1 MTAPHTPAGLRLA
14 FYGDDF
20 TGSTDALEVLAFAG
34 LRCALFL
41 TVPSAETLRELG
53 PFDAIGIAGD
63 SRAMSPAEMDAQ
75 LPAVLAAMA
84 RLPTSLVHYKVCSTF
99 DSSPLIGSIGRVM
112 DLARAAFGDG
122 LIPIVAG
129 TPALGRYC
137 VFGNLFARSGT
148 DGQVHRLDRH
158 PIMRAHPVTPMPEA
172 DLARHLSAQ
181 TVQQIARF
189 ELPNF
194 ATDRRAMDRELER
207 QIAQAPGAILFDAA
221 TAEHLTEVG
230 RLLEGLSRRRNL
242 PCRPLFT
249 VGSSGL
255 EYAMTQW
262 WRESG
267 TDLAAASSV
276 AVAGEVA
283 VELGV
288 DVGVDTERFDA
299 VPQVL
304 AVSGSASGLSALQID
319 AAVAAG
325 FVDLP
330 VDALALVAGAPR
342 QDAQDAQDAQ
352 DWQRS
357 LGRLAERAIQALR
370 QGHSVMLHTARGP
383 QDPRIEAMITALM
396 AGGLTRGQAQ
406 HEGGR
411 LLGQRLGQLVD
422 TVLRAVPLRRLL
434 LSGGDTSS
442 QITQRLA
449 PDALLIAAR
458 LAPGAP
464 LCRVVSRER
473 HLQQLQI
480 ALKGGQMGQP
490 DYFVKALRGTVQA
503 GL

>member
-1 MTAPHTPAGLRLA
+1 MITPHTAPAADTLRLA

-41 TVPSAETLRELG
+41 SVPSAETLRELG

-63 SRAMSPAEMDAQ
+63 SRAMSPAEMDAH

-84 RLPTSLVHYKVCSTF
+84 RLPTPLVHYKVCSTF
-99 DSSPLIGSIGRVM
+99 DSSPTIGSIGRVM
-112 DLARAAFGDG
+112 DLARAAFGDAP
-122 LIPIVAG
+122 IPIVAG
-129 TPALGRYC
+129 TPGLGRYC
-137 VFGNLFARSGT
+137 LFGNLFARSGT

-158 PIMRAHPVTPMPEA
+158 PIMSTHPVTPMAEA
-172 DLARHLSAQ
+172 DLVRHLAAQ
-181 TVQQIARF
+181 TGQQIARF

-194 ATDRRAMDRELER
+194 ANDRSAMDRELER
-207 QIAQAPGAILFDAA
+207 LVAQASGALLFDGA
-221 TAEHLTEVG
+221 TPAHLTDVG
-230 RLLEGLSRRRNL
+230 RMLEGLSRANHL
-242 PCRPLFT
+242 HHSRPLFC

-255 EYAMTQW
+255 EYGMTQW

-267 TDLAAASSV
+267 VHPEAGRAAA
-276 AVAGEVA
+276 
-283 VELGV
+283 V
-288 DVGVDTERFDA
+288 DSARFEA

-304 AVSGSASGLSALQID
+304 AVSGSASPLSALQID

-330 VDALALVAGAPR
+330 VDASALVAGSGSGT
-342 QDAQDAQDAQ
+342 
-352 DWQRS
+352 DWQDS
-357 LGRLAERAIQALR
+357 LDHLTDQTIQALQ
-370 QGHSVMLHTARGP
+370 QGHSVMLHTARGVH
-383 QDPRIEAMITALM
+383 DPRIEATIAALVST
-396 AGGLTRGQAQ
+396 GLTRDQAR

-411 LLGQRLGQLVD
+411 RLGQQLGQLVD

-442 QITQRLA
+442 QITQCLA

-473 HLQQLQI
+473 HLHQLQI
-480 ALKGGQMGQP
+480 ALKGGQMGQA
-490 DYFVKALRGTVQA
+490 DYFVKALRGTVQT

>member
-1 MTAPHTPAGLRLA
+1 MTIPHTPAGLRLA

-41 TVPSAETLRELG
+41 AVPSAETLRELG

-63 SRAMSPAEMDAQ
+63 SRAMSAAEMDAQ

-84 RLPTSLVHYKVCSTF
+84 QLPTALVHYKVCSTF
-99 DSSPLIGSIGRVM
+99 DSSPVIGSIGRVM
-112 DLARAAFGDG
+112 DLARAAFGDDV
-122 LIPIVAG
+122 IPIVAG

-158 PIMRAHPVTPMPEA
+158 PIMRAHPITPMPEA
-172 DLARHLSAQ
+172 DLARHLAAQ
-181 TVQQIARF
+181 TGQQIARF

-194 ATDRRAMDRELER
+194 ATDRQAMDRALER
-207 QIAQAPGAILFDAA
+207 QLAKAPGAILFDAA
-221 TAEHLTEVG
+221 SAEHLTEVG
-230 RLLEGLSRRRNL
+230 RLLEGLSQRRKV
-242 PCRPLFT
+242 PSRPLFT

-262 WRESG
+262 WRDSG
-267 TDLAAASSV
+267 SDLAAAASAAGEASA
-276 AVAGEVA
+276 AVAA
-283 VELGV
+283 DLAL
-288 DVGVDTERFDA
+288 DRDRFDA
-299 VPQVL
+299 VSQVL

-330 VDALALVAGAPR
+330 VDARALVADAAPQNG
-342 QDAQDAQDAQ
+342 QDAPSWQDSLAQ
-352 DWQRS
+352 
-357 LGRLAERAIQALR
+357 LAERAIEALR

-383 QDPRIEAMITALM
+383 QDPRIEAMLTALM
-396 AGGLTRGQAQ
+396 AGGLSRGQAQ

>member
-1 MTAPHTPAGLRLA
+1 MAAPHLPAGLRLA

-41 TVPSAETLRELG
+41 EVPSAETLRELG

-63 SRAMSPAEMDAQ
+63 SRAMSAAEMDAQ

-84 RLPTSLVHYKVCSTF
+84 HLPTALVHYKVCSTF
-99 DSSPLIGSIGRVM
+99 DSSPVIGSIGRVM

-122 LIPIVAG
+122 VIPIVAG

-137 VFGNLFARSGT
+137 LFGNLFARSGT

-158 PIMRAHPVTPMPEA
+158 PIMRAHPVTPMREA
-172 DLARHLSAQ
+172 DLARHLAAQ

-189 ELPNF
+189 ELPGL
-194 ATDRRAMDRELER
+194 ATDRLAMDRELER
-207 QIAQAPGAILFDAA
+207 LLTQAPGAILFDGA
-221 TAEHLTEVG
+221 THQHLTDIG
-230 RLLEGLSRRRNL
+230 RLLEGLSRRRSG
-242 PCRPLFT
+242 PLFS

-342 QDAQDAQDAQ
+342 QDAQDAQD
-352 DWQRS
+352 WQRS

-383 QDPRIEAMITALM
+383 QDPRIEAMIAALV
-396 AGGLTRGQAQ
+396 AGGLSRAQAQ

-464 LCRVVSRER
+464 LCQVVSREP

-480 ALKGGQMGQP
+480 ALKGGQMGQA